1 MWEGFWGRCRA
12 RRRAESRG
20 HHPWGG
26 GDGESQSMVSFGS
39 TDGVG
44 LWEHLDERSLG
55 KQIMQGGQRWN
66 LGDEL

>member
-1 MWEGFWGRCRA
+1 
-12 RRRAESRG
+12 
-20 HHPWGG
+20 
-26 GDGESQSMVSFGS
+26 MVSFGS

>member
-1 MWEGFWGRCRA
+1 MGW
-12 RRRAESRG
+12 
-20 HHPWGG
+20 
-26 GDGESQSMVSFGS
+26 SQSMVSSGS

-44 LWEHLDERSLG
+44 LWEHLDGRSLG